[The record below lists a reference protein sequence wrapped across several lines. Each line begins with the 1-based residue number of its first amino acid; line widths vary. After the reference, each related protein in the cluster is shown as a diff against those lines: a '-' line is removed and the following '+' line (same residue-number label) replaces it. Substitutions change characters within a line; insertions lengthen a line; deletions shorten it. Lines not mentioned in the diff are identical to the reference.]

1 MKRKDKIYTVQY
13 RRKRE
18 GKTNY
23 RKRMELLKSGKPR
36 LVVRLFLKNI
46 IAQIIEFDKRGDRT
60 IASATGYELEKLGW
74 HFPKGNVPA
83 AYLTGLLVGR
93 KGLKK
98 GIKEAVLD
106 IDGKTPLKGT
116 RMFACLKGAIDG
128 GLAVPHS
135 EDVFPSEER
144 LMGEHIKKYFELG
157 KWNSKSQ
164 FAEMKKKGVDISK
177 ITDVFEEVKKK
188 IMEM

>member
-1 MKRKDKIYTVQY
+1 MKRKDKIFTVQF

-18 GKTNY
+18 DKTNY
-23 RKRMELLKSGKPR
+23 RKRIELLKSGKPR
-36 LVVRLFLKNI
+36 LVVRPFLKNI
-46 IAQIIEFDKRGDRT
+46 IAQIIEFDKVGDRT
-60 IASATGYELEKLGW
+60 LVSATGYELEKFGW
-74 HFPKGNVPA
+74 HFSKGNIPA
-83 AYLTGLLVGR
+83 AYLVGLLVGR

-116 RMFACLKGAIDG
+116 RVFACLKGAIDA

-144 LMGEHIKKYFELG
+144 LKGEHIKKYFELG
-157 KWNSKSQ
+157 KWNSESQ
-164 FAEMKKKGVDISK
+164 FAEMKKKGADVSK
-177 ITDVFEEVKKK
+177 ITNVFEEVRKK

>member
-1 MKRKDKIYTVQY
+1 MKRKDKIFTVQF

-18 GKTNY
+18 DKTNY
-23 RKRMELLKSGKPR
+23 RKRIELLKSGKPR
-36 LVVRLFLKNI
+36 LVVRPFLKNI
-46 IAQIIEFDKRGDRT
+46 IAQIIEFDKVGDRT
-60 IASATGYELEKLGW
+60 LVSATGYELEKFGW
-74 HFPKGNVPA
+74 HFSKGNIPA
-83 AYLTGLLVGR
+83 AYLTGLLVGK

-116 RMFACLKGAIDG
+116 RVFACLKGAVDA
-128 GLAVPHS
+128 GLVVPHS

-144 LMGEHIKKYFELG
+144 LRGEHIKGYFELG
-157 KWNSKSQ
+157 KWNSESQ
-164 FAEMKKKGVDISK
+164 FAEMKKKGVDLGK
-177 ITDVFEEVKKK
+177 ITDVFEEVRKK